1 MHKNQVGQ
9 FDVSRELVYGNP
21 DLVARIFAEMKLVV
35 LTAEVYYP
43 NDSIRYVAMSD
54 RFKRLNGFFGDYPR
68 YTIGASEE
76 DGVFKVSVKEL
87 T

>member
-1 MHKNQVGQ
+1 MMHSNQIGM

-43 NDSIRYVAMSD
+43 NDSIRYTAMSKQFRPLID
-54 RFKRLNGFFGDYPR
+54 LVDDIPR
-68 YTIGASEE
+68 YLVSMND
-76 DGVFKVSVKEL
+76 DGCRVIVQEL